1 MTESLF
7 VGLLIAVQIS
17 VVIAFFWMVFNIAA
31 IRRMLQNQGLFSGV
45 PCRWCRMPCRRERT
59 CAVTAAEISRR
70 RVRRR
75 LIPVSG
81 FPRQRPRRMRRSPAL
96 RALVRETDLSPPH
109 LIAPLFVK
117 EGVADP
123 VPIASMPGQLQHTLE
138 SLRKEAVEFASRGV
152 LAFMLFGVPERKDPE
167 GFEAWNPEGIAQKAL
182 RTLRAEL
189 GDEHVVIADLCLD
202 EYTDHGH
209 CGVLDEDG
217 NVDNDATLER
227 YRRIALAQAEAG
239 AHMVGPSGMMDG
251 QVGEIRDALDLN
263 GFDRVGIIAYAA
275 KFASSF
281 YGPFRE
287 AAECAPRF
295 GDRAGY
301 QMDPPNADEAI
312 REIVAD
318 IEQGADVVMVKPALP
333 YLDVIRRAKDE
344 TRFPMAAYN
353 VSGEFAM
360 VKAASANG
368 WLDERKTVLEI
379 LTSIRRAGAD
389 LVLTYHAKDAAD
401 WLRD

>member
-1 MTESLF
+1 
-7 VGLLIAVQIS
+7 
-17 VVIAFFWMVFNIAA
+17 
-31 IRRMLQNQGLFSGV
+31 
-45 PCRWCRMPCRRERT
+45 
-59 CAVTAAEISRR
+59 
-70 RVRRR
+70 
-75 LIPVSG
+75 
-81 FPRQRPRRMRRSPAL
+81 MRRTPAL
-96 RALVRETDLSPPH
+96 RALLRETDLTPRH

-117 EGVADP
+117 EGISEP
-123 VPIASMPGQLQHTLE
+123 VPIGSMPGQLQHTLE
-138 SLRKEAVEFASRGV
+138 SLRKEAVEIASRGV

-167 GFEAWNPEGIAQKAL
+167 GSEAWNPDGISQKAL

-189 GDEHVVIADLCLD
+189 GEEHVLVADLCLD

-217 NVDNDATLER
+217 DVDNDATLER

-251 QVGEIRDALDLN
+251 QVAAIRDALDEG
-263 GFDRVGIIAYAA
+263 GFGRTGIMAYAA

-312 REIVAD
+312 REIAAD

-353 VSGEFAM
+353 VSGEYAM
-360 VKAASANG
+360 LKAAAGNG
-368 WLDERKTVLEI
+368 WLDERKAVLEV

-389 LVLTYHAKDAAD
+389 LILTYHAKDAAD
-401 WLRD
+401 WLSA